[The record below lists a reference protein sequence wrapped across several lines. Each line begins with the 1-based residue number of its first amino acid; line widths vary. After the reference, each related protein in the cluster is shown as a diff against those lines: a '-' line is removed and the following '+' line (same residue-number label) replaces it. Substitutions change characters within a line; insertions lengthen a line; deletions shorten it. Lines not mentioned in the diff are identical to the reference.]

1 MPRPESNIWNTV
13 LRSADRKKWKC
24 SYCGD
29 IFAGNSYRVKCHLIG
44 GIGIKQ
50 CPQSLGPIPQ
60 QLIADLKEERE
71 VIKSQAL
78 VDKRRS
84 TAQVLSTP
92 AKQMKITDNNSRER
106 TRIADRA
113 VARCI
118 YSNGLAFQ
126 LADKKSYREMCQVS
140 TEQ

>member
-1 MPRPESNIWNTV
+1 MPAE
-13 LRSADRKKWKC
+13 
-24 SYCGD
+24 
-29 IFAGNSYRVKCHLIG
+29 
-44 GIGIKQ
+44 
-50 CPQSLGPIPQ
+50 LGPHTP
-60 QLIADLKEERE
+60 ATYSRSKGRERE

>member
-50 CPQSLGPIPQ
+50 CPQRLGPIPQ

-78 VDKRRS
+78 VS
-84 TAQVLSTP
+84 
-92 AKQMKITDNNSRER
+92 
-106 TRIADRA
+106 
-113 VARCI
+113 
-118 YSNGLAFQ
+118 
-126 LADKKSYREMCQVS
+126 
-140 TEQ
+140 